1 MYMII
6 KIFRDINYLLI
17 NFKLIYRIYLKR
29 KIIKKIIK
37 EGVFIEYKIDM
48 WIGWLDL

>member
-6 KIFRDINYLLI
+6 KIFRDMNYLLI

-29 KIIKKIIK
+29 KVIKKIIK
-37 EGVFIEYKIDM
+37 GVFIEYKIDM